1 MVYWSELYREI
12 AERIT
17 ANLKHV
23 KWVDLWHDQVSYLTE
38 ELPFPTPAVF
48 IGFNTAGTDDTGKKV
63 QQCSTQI
70 DMYLFY
76 ETFSDTYSGS
86 YNQEQ
91 ALEFLEELTRLHAL
105 FHGKSGVNC
114 SAMRRTDMNREESG
128 GAGNLY
134 RISFE
139 CLVTDYS
146 AQELFAE
153 LENPDVELVV
163 GDEDIPPAGVADEEP
178 MFDTGQ

>member
-1 MVYWSELYREI
+1 MVYWSEFYKEI

-17 ANLKHV
+17 ANLEHI
-23 KWVDLWHDQVSYLTE
+23 KWVDLWHDQANYLTD

-48 IGFNTAGTDDTGKKV
+48 VGFNTTGVDDTGKKT
-63 QQCSTQI
+63 QQCNVQI

-86 YNQEQ
+86 YNQER
-91 ALEFLEELTRLHAL
+91 ALEFLNELTRLHVL
-105 FHGKSGVNC
+105 FHGKSGVHF

-128 GAGNLY
+128 GTGNLY

-153 LENPDVELVV
+153 LENSNAELEASNEDV
-163 GDEDIPPAGVADEEP
+163 PPAEVTDEEP
-178 MFDTGQ
+178 MFDVG